1 MTEAQQKARIE
12 NIHAAESGNRQYL
25 RRVRVRDYLAGQ
37 AIYNLGDYPAKVIAK
52 PTGYDRELIKKMAD
66 AGVQLI
72 QLHEDWND
80 ACRLYGGDKFNAVDR
95 EGMKEFVQLCHAH
108 DIKVIAYVS
117 SGYFPFNDPDFR
129 EEFTAIDRVFANN
142 YFCYRKGNH
151 GNAAWRSYVIPKTLE
166 AMDRYGFD
174 GIFNDWGYDGH
185 IPGTHCYMAPGAYD
199 ADVEDMLSQIYSE
212 VKRRGGIYKLHCD
225 RNNPAPC
232 KDRVYD
238 YLWVGEAITK
248 LQPGIGKEY
257 PGYVVPCQDRHF
269 YDGNTLE
276 DYFAY
281 TIPFL
286 QFPLLKTGRPIQ
298 GKNTRLPNV
307 TYYGGDEQ
315 EFYEAVGKYMDEHPD
330 GPYVYSLWSSIP
342 DDPREFDTWC
352 RYFALYAPM
361 VTENS
366 LAYIELRSCDAI
378 RSALPEEV
386 YASMFVNE
394 ETYLVLSNLTGKP
407 YTLEL
412 EGLWRDRVTGKTGN
426 TFQVEHEKLLF
437 LLKVKEN

>member
-1 MTEAQQKARIE
+1 MTELQQSARVR
-12 NIHAAESGNRQYL
+12 NLRAAEAGNRQYL
-25 RRVRVRDYLAGQ
+25 RRIRVRDYLAGQ

-52 PTGYDRELIKKMAD
+52 PTEYDRKLLKEMAE
-66 AGVQLI
+66 AGVTLL

-80 ACRLYGGDKFNAVDR
+80 ACRLYGADKFSAVDE
-95 EGMKEFVQLCHAH
+95 EGMKEFVALCHEYG
-108 DIKVIAYVS
+108 IKVIAYVS
-117 SGYFPFNDPDFR
+117 SGYFQFDDPDFR
-129 EEFTAIDRVFANN
+129 EEFTVLDRSFANN

-151 GNAAWRSYVIPKTLE
+151 GSAPWRAYVIPKTLE
-166 AMDRYGFD
+166 VMDRYGFD

-185 IPGTHCYMAPGAYD
+185 APGTHCYMAPGAYD
-199 ADVEDMLSQIYSE
+199 PDVEDMLSQIYSE

-232 KDRVYD
+232 KDQVYD
-238 YLWVGEAITK
+238 YLWVGEAIVK
-248 LQPGIGKEY
+248 QQPGIGKEY

-307 TYYGGDEQ
+307 TYYGGDEW
-315 EFYEAVGKYMDEHPD
+315 EFYEAVGAYMDEHPN

-342 DDPREFDTWC
+342 DDPTEFDVWKQ
-352 RYFALYAPM
+352 YFALYRPM

-366 LAYIELRSCDAI
+366 LAYIELRDCAAI
-378 RSALPEEV
+378 RSALPEAV

-394 ETYLVLSNLTGKP
+394 DTYLVVSNLTGAP

-412 EGLWRDRVTGKTGN
+412 EGLWKDRQTGKIGN
-426 TFQVEHEKLLF
+426 TFTIEHERICF
-437 LLKVKEN
+437 LIKQ

>member
-1 MTEAQQKARIE
+1 MTELQQQARID
-12 NIHAAESGNRQYL
+12 NIRAAESGNKQYL
-25 RRVRVRDYLAGQ
+25 RRVRIRDYLAGQ
-37 AIYNLGDYPAKVIAK
+37 AIYTLGDYPAKITAK
-52 PTGYDRELIKKMAD
+52 PTAYDRALIKQMAD

-80 ACRLYGGDKFNAVDR
+80 ACRLYGADKFNAVDE
-95 EGMKEFVQLCHAH
+95 EGMKEFVALCHEH
-108 DIKVIAYVS
+108 GIKVIAYVS
-117 SGYFPFNDPDFR
+117 TGYFQETDPDFR
-129 EEFTAIDRVFANN
+129 EEFTATSRAFANL
-142 YFCYRKGNH
+142 YFRYRKGNH
-151 GNAAWRSYVIPKTLE
+151 GNALWRAYVIPKTLE

-174 GIFNDWGYDGH
+174 GIYNDWGYDGYV
-185 IPGTHCYMAPGAYD
+185 PGSHCHMDPGFYD

-212 VKRRGGIYKLHCD
+212 IKRRGGIYKLHCD

-238 YLWVGEAITK
+238 YLWVGEAIVK
-248 LQPGIGKEY
+248 QQPGVGKEY
-257 PGYVVPCQDRHF
+257 PGYVVPCQDRH
-269 YDGNTLE
+269 YHDGNTLE

-286 QFPLLKTGRPIQ
+286 QFPLMKTGRPLQ
-298 GKNTRLPNV
+298 GKNLDLPNV

-315 EFYEAVGKYMDEHPD
+315 EFYAAVRKYMDAHPQ

-342 DDPREFDTWC
+342 DDPTEFDTWC

-378 RSALPEEV
+378 RSPLPESV

-394 ETYLVLSNLTGKP
+394 ETYLAVSNLTEDV

-412 EGLWRDRVTGKTGN
+412 EGLWRDRLTGEVGSS
-426 TFQVEHEKLLF
+426 FPIAHEKLRF
-437 LLKVKEN
+437 LIKL

>member
-12 NIHAAESGNRQYL
+12 NIRAAESVNRQYL
-25 RRVRVRDYLAGQ
+25 RRVRIRDYLAGQ

-52 PTGYDRELIKKMAD
+52 PTKYDRALIRQMAES
-66 AGVQLI
+66 GVQLI

-80 ACRLYGGDKFNAVDR
+80 ACRLYGADKFSAVDE
-95 EGMKEFVQLCHAH
+95 EGMKEFVALCHKH
-108 DIKVIAYVS
+108 GIRVIAYVS
-117 SGYFPFNDPDFR
+117 TGYFQFDDPDFR
-129 EEFTAIDRVFANN
+129 EEFTAIDRSFANN

-151 GNAAWRSYVIPKTLE
+151 GSAPWRSYVIPKTLE
-166 AMDRYGFD
+166 VMDRYGFD
-174 GIFNDWGYDGH
+174 GIFNDWGYDGYV
-185 IPGTHCYMAPGAYD
+185 PGSHCHMEPGFYD
-199 ADVEDMLSQIYSE
+199 ADVEDMLCQIYSE
-212 VKRRGGIYKLHCD
+212 IRRRGGIYKLHCD

-232 KDRVYD
+232 KDQVYD
-238 YLWVGEAITK
+238 YLWVGEAIVK

-286 QFPLLKTGRPIQ
+286 QFPLMKTGRPIQ
-298 GKNTRLPNV
+298 GKNTKLPNV

-315 EFYEAVGKYMDEHPD
+315 AFYEAVGNYMDQHPN

-342 DDPREFDTWC
+342 DDPTEFDTWR
-352 RYFALYAPM
+352 RYFALYSPM

-366 LAYIELRSCDAI
+366 LAYIELRDCDAI
-378 RSALPEEV
+378 RSALPEAV

-394 ETYLVLSNLTGKP
+394 ETYLVLSNLTGSP
-407 YTLEL
+407 YRLEL
-412 EGLWRDRVTGKTGN
+412 EGLWQDRVTGKTEN

-437 LLKVKEN
+437 LIKSKEN

>member
-1 MTEAQQKARIE
+1 
-12 NIHAAESGNRQYL
+12 
-25 RRVRVRDYLAGQ
+25 
-37 AIYNLGDYPAKVIAK
+37 
-52 PTGYDRELIKKMAD
+52 
-66 AGVQLI
+66 
-72 QLHEDWND
+72 
-80 ACRLYGGDKFNAVDR
+80 
-95 EGMKEFVQLCHAH
+95 
-108 DIKVIAYVS
+108 
-117 SGYFPFNDPDFR
+117 
-129 EEFTAIDRVFANN
+129 
-142 YFCYRKGNH
+142 
-151 GNAAWRSYVIPKTLE
+151 
-166 AMDRYGFD
+166 
-174 GIFNDWGYDGH
+174 
-185 IPGTHCYMAPGAYD
+185 
-199 ADVEDMLSQIYSE
+199 MLSQIYGE

-225 RNNPAPC
+225 RNNQAPC

-315 EFYEAVGKYMDEHPD
+315 EFYEAVDKYMDEHPD

-342 DDPREFDTWC
+342 DDPTEFDTWR